1 MINSHVII
9 EKDIKEKFMKIIMFG
24 LPASGKGTQSQLLT
38 EYLHIPQLSTGD
50 LLRSLKETDTT
61 AIGDEVR
68 AILVGEFASDEL
80 ILRAIKEEL
89 NKEKYKNGVI
99 FDGFPR
105 TKNQAEKMIEWGII
119 PDAVVFL
126 NANENDLIERA
137 VNRRVHV
144 ASGRIYNVKD
154 NPPLVEGKDD
164 ITGEAL
170 THREDDQPEIILKR
184 FEDFKNKTMP
194 AYKHLESLCLY
205 GEGPV
210 LVKINAERN
219 KKQVFRDLLVGIKS
233 AKSIHKIRDKHEFVL
248 LVSPFS
254 DSQNEEIKRKQLA
267 YSRLAM
273 HDSLMNGEI
282 PFPPQN
288 FYSQANII
296 NNFHESGKITLI
308 SLSKRL
314 LSQFHKVVFY
324 KDDSLFSENTE
335 KDIYCETILQYA
347 QSFGIPV
354 ETRKLNYFENN
365 YSEHIG
371 VAVDQI
377 LPTITDVIDFNEK
390 SSRVIIESPYA
401 GTAEEIKRNEDY
413 ARNAVY
419 DCLKKGEIPF
429 ASHILY
435 TQPGV
440 LDDTQS
446 AQRRLG
452 IEAGLITGT
461 ICQKTVLYQDLGMTP
476 GMEEGIQR
484 AEKAGREVEIRNIID
499 IDISPKK
506 QKI

>member
-1 MINSHVII
+1 
-9 EKDIKEKFMKIIMFG
+9 MKIIMFG

-50 LLRSLKETDTT
+50 LLRSLKETDTSS
-61 AIGDEVR
+61 IGDEVR
-68 AILVGEFASDEL
+68 AIPVGEFASDEL

-89 NKEKYKNGVI
+89 NKDKYKNGVI

-170 THREDDQPEIILKR
+170 THRDDDQPEIIIKR

-254 DSQNEEIKRKQLA
+254 DLANEETASKQLA

-282 PFPPQN
+282 PFSPQN
-288 FYSQANII
+288 FYSQASILDNSQ
-296 NNFHESGKITLI
+296 ESGKAI
-308 SLSKRL
+308 L
-314 LSQFHKVVFY
+314 LSISRQLLSEFHKVVFY
-324 KDDSLFSENTE
+324 KEDSLFDKNTQ
-335 KDIYCETILQYA
+335 KDVFCETVLQYA
-347 QSFGIPV
+347 KSVGIPV

-365 YSEHIG
+365 YSEHLG
-371 VAVDQI
+371 TFVDKTF
-377 LPTITDVIDFNEK
+377 PAITDIIDFNEK

-401 GTAEEIKRNEDY
+401 GTSEEIKRNEDY
-413 ARNAVY
+413 ARSAVY

-476 GMEEGIQR
+476 GMEEGILR
-484 AEKAGREVEIRNIID
+484 AEKSGRKVEIRNVVAM
-499 IDISPKK
+499 DISPKK